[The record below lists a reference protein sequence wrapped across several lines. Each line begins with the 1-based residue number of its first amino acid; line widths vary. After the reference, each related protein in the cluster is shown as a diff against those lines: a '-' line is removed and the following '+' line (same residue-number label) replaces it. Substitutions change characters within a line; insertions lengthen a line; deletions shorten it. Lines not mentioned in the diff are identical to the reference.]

1 MGRLYPPSTGCIENL
16 NAYFLRSIPSRVPAS
31 LAIKSATQ
39 RSSFSAICL
48 AASSAK
54 VSLKELPLKELSLKC
69 WGRRGGVVGSEV
81 MSMET
86 WF

>member
-1 MGRLYPPSTGCIENL
+1 
-16 NAYFLRSIPSRVPAS
+16 
-31 LAIKSATQ
+31 
-39 RSSFSAICL
+39 
-48 AASSAK
+48 
-54 VSLKELPLKELSLKC
+54 LKELSLKELSLKC